1 VIYSSI
7 DADTGPSVSV
17 SSIFD
22 SSTPSAAA
30 GATVEAGAG
39 GAVTTNGV
47 ALDLPYASAAA
58 LYKYNSQIYINK

>member
-1 VIYSSI
+1 M
-7 DADTGPSVSV
+7 ATKP
-17 SSIFD
+17 
-22 SSTPSAAA
+22 AA